1 MYEFVVSYIACCLP
15 VFRACDHALTEIF
28 QLELFGP
35 VITHFRECSV
45 TKILVVRWKLYELVL
60 IKLLKSRKNM
70 SDKGVRASPLV
81 HGELDAP
88 SGAVQGPR
96 RLQAQSNFFSPP

>member
-35 VITHFRECSV
+35 VITHFHERRVSIHQTE
-45 TKILVVRWKLYELVL
+45 ILDSEVAERNKMCG
-60 IKLLKSRKNM
+60 ICRKCALFM
-70 SDKGVRASPLV
+70 RT
-81 HGELDAP
+81 
-88 SGAVQGPR
+88 
-96 RLQAQSNFFSPP
+96 FS